1 MIGSPGGSTAA
12 TAASPGA
19 SPCAAPAAGSTA
31 APPSAIDALPDALLE
46 AILLQL
52 DAHTLLQRV
61 ALVSRRFRRVA
72 EGQTLWRVRL
82 PPELAAVL
90 AANPADAPHGQ
101 PLAVPLHRLWCALA
115 SANLL
120 RNPWLSLEGQ
130 MEDRRTRGADRT
142 PGRAEPPW
150 RVPAGSNR
158 WGWGPSA
165 RDGLLTPPGEAPLP
179 PPPLPPY
186 APQPVWREA
195 GVLASSYTWN
205 GIMQEVDL
213 VDELR
218 LRGLSRS
225 AACAFLDEGRPTL
238 ELTFYVAGRFDCQ
251 GWCEA
256 HLVLDNRADPVP
268 AHRYAFLEWAEQ
280 APMTARLPQNDVELN
295 VWRPRSLR
303 ATVTASGV
311 RRALVLLAG
320 SEHRFWAGEYGC
332 KFAAPVL
339 RFEVQGL
346 RPSAGSGQP

>member
-1 MIGSPGGSTAA
+1 MLQCFNCGLGSKPSVRSSTAA

-72 EGQTLWRVRL
+72 EGQVRRRAGRQAHALCWLGWLAGNNSRQYWSHAARAAWCTRCICCLVISSVPMQTLWRVRL

-186 APQPVWREA
+186 APQV
-195 GVLASSYTWN
+195 G
-205 GIMQEVDL
+205 
-213 VDELR
+213 
-218 LRGLSRS
+218 
-225 AACAFLDEGRPTL
+225 
-238 ELTFYVAGRFDCQ
+238 
-251 GWCEA
+251 
-256 HLVLDNRADPVP
+256 
-268 AHRYAFLEWAEQ
+268 
-280 APMTARLPQNDVELN
+280 
-295 VWRPRSLR
+295 
-303 ATVTASGV
+303 
-311 RRALVLLAG
+311 
-320 SEHRFWAGEYGC
+320 
-332 KFAAPVL
+332 
-339 RFEVQGL
+339 
-346 RPSAGSGQP
+346 